1 MATTPLL
8 LSLLLLLLLTYTPL
22 PAKAIPYHPRLSPP
36 GIQIG
41 PPVHVTNTQTPLKR
55 RTTTLPPKHK
65 PDNENGWGTFP
76 QLLDHSNP
84 SLGTFPQRYWYGTE
98 FYRGPGSPIILLTP
112 GEQSASGFNATF
124 LSDQRLP
131 GRFAKAV
138 GGAVVILEHRYWGQS
153 SPFSELSVKNL
164 RYLTLENA
172 VRDLGYFAKN
182 FVLPDDHVDD
192 SVDINGTW
200 SGNADADVKSPWI
213 FTGGSY
219 AGALAAWSAVLDPGA
234 FWAYHASSGVV
245 QAVGDFWEYF
255 SPVLEVTPANCSRDL
270 RRVVE
275 FVDGVLM
282 GGGGD
287 GDGEKEALKVKFG
300 LGGLTDGDFA
310 A

>member
-8 LSLLLLLLLTYTPL
+8 LSLHLLLLFLLTYTPQ
-22 PAKAIPYHPRLSPP
+22 PTKAIPYHPRLSPP

-41 PPVHVTNTQTPLKR
+41 PPVHVTNTQTPLRR

-65 PDNENGWGTFP
+65 PKDKNDWGTFP

-98 FYRGPGSPIILLTP
+98 FYSGPGSPIVLLTP

-131 GRFAKAV
+131 GRFAREI

-172 VRDLGYFAKN
+172 VRDLGYFAEN

-192 SVDINGTW
+192 SVNING
-200 SGNADADVKSPWI
+200 SSPGNGDAKSPWI

-245 QAVGDFWEYF
+245 QAVGHFWEYF
-255 SPVLEVTPANCSRDL
+255 SPVLEATPANCTRDL

-275 FVDGVLM
+275 FVDGVLVN
-282 GGGGD
+282 G
-287 GDGEKEALKVKFG
+287 GDGEKEALKGRFG
-300 LGGLTDGDFA
+300 LGGLTDEDFA